1 MIIETVKTSRKD
13 EFIDITNIVANTL
26 KRSGLQQGVAT
37 VYVPHTTAGITI
49 NECADPDVCSDV
61 IRHLDKMVP
70 QQGRYDH
77 AEGNSPAHI
86 KSILT
91 GASVNIPYQHGEL
104 MLGRWQAIF
113 FCEYDGPRARSIQII
128 L

>member
-1 MIIETVKTSRKD
+1 MVTDTIITRRKE
-13 EFIDITNIVANTL
+13 EFIDITDRVAEAL
-26 KRSGLQQGVAT
+26 KKSGLKEGVAV
-37 VYVPHTTAGITI
+37 VYVPHTTAGVTI

-70 QQGRYDH
+70 QQGRYEH

-91 GASVNIPYQHGEL
+91 GSSVSIPYQNGRL
-104 MLGRWQAIF
+104 MLGRWQAVF
-113 FCEYDGPRARSIQII
+113 FCEYDGPRTRSVLIA